1 MRRENHDGGTMNEAQ
16 DQIRRQL
23 LELLLTK
30 VEQDTYPSST
40 MLDLI
45 EELLGPDEVGDYAE
59 VLMAKVANDQF
70 PSLDLMNRV
79 KSLT

>member
-1 MRRENHDGGTMNEAQ
+1 MNQAQ

-23 LELLLTK
+23 LEVLLAK

-45 EELLGPDEVGDYAE
+45 EELIGPDELEDYAG
-59 VLMAKVANDQF
+59 VLMAKVRNDQF

-79 KSLT
+79 RSLT

>member
-1 MRRENHDGGTMNEAQ
+1 MNETQ

-23 LELLLTK
+23 LEVLMTK
-30 VEQDTYPSST
+30 VQQDTYPSST

-45 EELLGPDEVGDYAE
+45 EELVGPDEVADYAE
-59 VLMAKVANDQF
+59 VLMAKVRGDQF

-79 KSLT
+79 RSLT